1 MKYLNYIKY
10 SINYIKLIYNS
21 LKIYN
26 NPDKIRDDKFVNN
39 FINIISNNGCMLI
52 KLIQWG
58 LPRYEMMYGT
68 NDFTKK
74 LEKFYDNCPEHSIVH
89 TDNTYRKEFN
99 KSIFED
105 YDIIG
110 ILGCGS
116 IGQVYKVLRKKD
128 NKYYALKVI
137 HPNTK
142 EEFVIFKIFFYI
154 IYNLININNILP
166 IKNINILVD
175 DIELQLNY
183 NNEAY
188 NCNFFYNLYKD
199 NKYINVPK
207 IEYYNENLILM
218 EIFNTKSDENIT
230 DLGKYKCLLLLII
243 FINNDCLNNLSHGD
257 MHKGNWSL
265 HYNNNY
271 SYINIIDFGFCFNI
285 NYTDYIIID
294 KYIENPTDL
303 NILKEIIGFLIC
315 NKSIELVDTISLYLY
330 SITKNIESK
339 NIEKYI
345 NCLFITLNKYNIKI
359 NTSILNG
366 LFLYY
371 QMSSMYKFILD
382 NENRSNNIIENN
394 FSLELYNICETYNIC
409 DEYKNHLNKN
419 FISSFNF
426 KTNNKKLD
434 KYKNLCLK

>member
-10 SINYIKLIYNS
+10 SMNYIKLIYNS

-52 KLIQWG
+52 KIIQWG
-58 LPRYEMMYGT
+58 LPRYEMIYGT
-68 NDFTKK
+68 NDFTKQ
-74 LEKFYDNCPEHSIVH
+74 LEKFYDNCPEHSIAH

-116 IGQVYKVLRKKD
+116 IGQVYKVLRKTD

-154 IYNLININNILP
+154 IYNLININNALP
-166 IKNINILVD
+166 IKNINVLVN

-199 NKYINVPK
+199 NKYINIPK

-218 EIFNTKSDENIT
+218 EIFNTKSDEKIT

-243 FINNDCLNNLSHGD
+243 FINNACLNNLSHGD
-257 MHKGNWSL
+257 MHQGNWSL
-265 HYNNNY
+265 HYNNY

-294 KYIENPTDL
+294 KYIGNPTNLD
-303 NILKEIIGFLIC
+303 ILKKIIEYLSSD
-315 NKSIELVDTISLYLY
+315 KSIELINTISLYLY

-359 NTSILNG
+359 NTSILNS

-419 FISSFNF
+419 IIPSFNF
-426 KTNNKKLD
+426 KTNNKRLD